1 MKTIYGAGMK
11 NKVIDKRNKKT
22 PLKWSM
28 ILLLIFCWILPL
40 TLSAYLMLYVTTSK
54 VSKQIERTIVTSAD
68 NAIKLCEMQMSAAIM
83 ASRNASY
90 FPMIKDSYQ
99 QYKRDGNEAALYSS
113 VTKFLE
119 QHFRYNDHFL
129 HTAVIFTDEP
139 DRSYY
144 TSYSGSTNYT
154 SYRANMRLMNDV
166 KPIIMSIYENLDT
179 DIKFLNVDNKIY
191 MVRNMMDST
200 YHPYAVIA
208 IQLDTDMF
216 AGLQSTWGYVDSEIY
231 IGGELLIGDS
241 GDGLNVDVRLFEPN
255 SRKAKLTQIDGE
267 YYAYAVR
274 KPGSHLITYVME
286 LDKQLIINETEAIK
300 YVGLLFILF
309 MIPLVVIIFV
319 FFHRKISRPVS
330 KLIKVSHEIEEGRF
344 GYQIEGVGN
353 SQEFQYLIQAFNSM
367 SEKLKYQFETIYL
380 EELALKDAR
389 IMALQSQINP
399 HFLNNTLEIINWE
412 ARISGNY
419 KVSNMIE
426 NLSIMLE
433 ATMDRRHR
441 RFVTLAEEMSYV
453 EAYLFI
459 IAQRLGERM
468 HVEKKVDKK
477 LLNTKVPRLIIQ
489 PIIENAVEHGII
501 GQPSAL
507 ITLNVFADGDKLIIE
522 VINSGAMSEEDEQKI
537 EVLLKDDYEPGEF
550 GSASLGVRN
559 VNRRIKIIYGEE
571 CGLTVKNNEKNE
583 TVSSIMIKI
592 DMTTIKDKK

>member
-1 MKTIYGAGMK
+1 MKKKI
-11 NKVIDKRNKKT
+11 IDKRNKKT

-40 TLSAYLMLYVTTSK
+40 TLSVYLMIHLTTSK

-68 NAIKLCEMQMSAAIM
+68 NAIKLCETQVNAAVM

-90 FPMIKDSYQ
+90 FSVIKDSYRQ
-99 QYKRDGNEAALYSS
+99 FKRDDNEPALYSS
-113 VTKFLE
+113 VTEFLE
-119 QHFRYNDHFL
+119 QHFRYNDYFL
-129 HTAVIFTDEP
+129 HTTVLFTDEP

-144 TSYSGSTNYT
+144 TSYSGSTNHT
-154 SYRANMRLMNDV
+154 SYRTNMRFMSDV
-166 KPIIMSIYENLDT
+166 QPIIMDIYPDLDT
-179 DIKFLNVDNKIY
+179 DIKFLNVDNNIY
-191 MVRNMMDST
+191 LVRNMMDST

-208 IQLDTDMF
+208 IQLDKASMF
-216 AGLQSTWGYVDSEIY
+216 GGLQSTWGYVDGEIY
-231 IGGELLIGDS
+231 IDGELLIGDS
-241 GDGLNVDVRLFEPN
+241 GNELNVNPELLDPN
-255 SRKAKLTQIDGE
+255 SRMAKLTQIDGE

-274 KPGSHLITYVME
+274 KPSSTHHVTSVIK
-286 LDKQLIINETEAIK
+286 LDKQLIIDETQTIK
-300 YVGLLFILF
+300 YVGFLFILF
-309 MIPLVVIIFV
+309 LIPLIVIIFV
-319 FFHRKISRPVS
+319 FFQRKISRPVS
-330 KLIKVSHEIEEGRF
+330 KLIRVSHEIEEGRF
-344 GYQIEGVGN
+344 GYQIEGVAN
-353 SQEFQYLIQAFNSM
+353 SQEFQYLIEAFNSM

-412 ARISGNY
+412 SRISGNY

-453 EAYLFI
+453 DAYLFI
-459 IAQRLGERM
+459 IAQRIGERM
-468 HVEKKVDKK
+468 HVEKRVDKK
-477 LLNTKVPRLIIQ
+477 LLNAKVPRLIIQ

-501 GQPSAL
+501 GQPNAF
-507 ITLNVFADGDKLIIE
+507 ITLNVFADEDKLIIE
-522 VINSGAMSEEDEQKI
+522 VINSGTMSDEDKRKI
-537 EVLLKDDYEPGEF
+537 KELLKDDYEPGEH

-571 CGLTVKNNEKNE
+571 CGLTVENNENNE
-583 TVSSIMIKI
+583 TVSRIIIKI